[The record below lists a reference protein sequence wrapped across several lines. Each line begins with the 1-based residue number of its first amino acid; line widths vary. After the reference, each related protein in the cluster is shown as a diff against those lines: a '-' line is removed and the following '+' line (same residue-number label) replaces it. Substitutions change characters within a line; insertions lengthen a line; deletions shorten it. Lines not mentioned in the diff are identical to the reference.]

1 MKFRCVA
8 LVLGALAAAGTA
20 NAAKSDRPE
29 PGLQGQTMPGE
40 AVVLPKPYAKGLRRI
55 GHQPI
60 EGRDSN
66 VQLAWAGH
74 CAYVS
79 STGGPFPL
87 IGAMKGEESLLG
99 VAVIDVKN
107 PRKPRLVRLLRD
119 KGSLSAVETFH
130 AVSAGERSVLVAGNY
145 HGGSHAAGTSGSADH
160 DPGSNEA
167 WLSIYDVSDCANP
180 RLTAEIAWPQ
190 NSHTVRLSPD
200 ATLVYGTAMSP
211 FTGEGGLQVM
221 DISDLAHPRFLGK
234 FGATRPDGSTFEFAS
249 HEVSFSADGTRVYAG
264 VNASKGGDLNAGL
277 TLFPPSAR
285 SLGNDGGGVYILDNT
300 DFLERRPEPRLRL
313 RGVMP
318 GGGWHSVLPARI
330 GGRPYLVGGAEL
342 GGCPGTWPRI
352 TDIADENRPVLAGEF
367 RLAMNRAENC
377 PGGKAAAGAS
387 GIVPVPGTATLH
399 YNAVD
404 SATDTRLGLFNFMWG
419 GLRVADLRDPAKP
432 QEVAYFKPGDVC
444 TGHVRYL
451 PGSGQIWLVCN
462 ASGFHVLELGSDVKK
477 ALRKPVR

>member
-1 MKFRCVA
+1 
-8 LVLGALAAAGTA
+8 
-20 NAAKSDRPE
+20 
-29 PGLQGQTMPGE
+29 
-40 AVVLPKPYAKGLRRI
+40 
-55 GHQPI
+55 
-60 EGRDSN
+60 
-66 VQLAWAGH
+66 
-74 CAYVS
+74 
-79 STGGPFPL
+79 
-87 IGAMKGEESLLG
+87 
-99 VAVIDVKN
+99 
-107 PRKPRLVRLLRD
+107 
-119 KGSLSAVETFH
+119 
-130 AVSAGERSVLVAGNY
+130 VAGNY

-160 DPGSNEA
+160 DPKSNEA

-180 RLTAEIAWPQ
+180 RLTAEVAWPQ

-249 HEVSFSADGTRVYAG
+249 HEVSFSPDGTRVYAG

-277 TLFPPSAR
+277 ALFPPSAR

-300 DFLERRPEPRLRL
+300 DLLKRRPDPRLRL

-330 GGRPYLVGGAEL
+330 GGRAYLVGGAEL

-352 TDIADENRPVLAGEF
+352 TDIADEARPVLAGEF
-367 RLAMNRAENC
+367 RLAMNHTENC
-377 PGGKAAAGAS
+377 PGGKAAAGPS

-419 GLRVADLRDPAKP
+419 GLRVADLGNPAKP

-451 PGSGQIWLVCN
+451 PKSGQIWLVCN
-462 ASGFHVLELGSDVKK
+462 ASGFHVLELSGDVKR